1 MRKFSRGLFCLFRR
15 QDMWL
20 ENSTLPKTNMD
31 LRMGPVK
38 TVFIYSLVVFRVYV
52 RFARGNIHA

>member
-15 QDMWL
+15 QDMWH
-20 ENSTLPKTNMD
+20 ENATLPKTNMD
-31 LRMGPVK
+31 LRMGPGK
-38 TVFIYSLVVFRVYV
+38 TVFLYRLVVFRVYV